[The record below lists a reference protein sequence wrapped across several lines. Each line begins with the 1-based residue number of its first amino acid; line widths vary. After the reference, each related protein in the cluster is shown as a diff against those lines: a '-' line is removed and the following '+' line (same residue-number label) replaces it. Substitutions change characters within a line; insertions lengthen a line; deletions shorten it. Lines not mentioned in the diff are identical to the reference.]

1 MNQRVSPP
9 KTRQRRPTAHDV
21 ARLAGLSQSAV
32 SRAFT
37 PGASISEDA
46 RLKIVQAA
54 DALGYR
60 PNMIA
65 RSLITERSG
74 TIGIVI
80 GYMENQ
86 FYPAILDALATAFG
100 LAGYRLLLFTH
111 GQGSDSDP
119 ILDEV
124 MRHRV
129 DAIILASVRL
139 TSKFAEECSKAYV
152 PVVLINRRTEA
163 EIASSVTGDNHV
175 GGRTIA
181 AFLVAGGHQRFAYMA
196 GSEDSSTSRERED
209 GFNQGLQQSGLR
221 PPLRVT
227 GQYDFETARAGA
239 RQLLARK
246 APPDAIFCANDHM
259 AFATIETAR
268 SEFNLAI
275 GRDISIVG
283 FDDVPLAAWPS
294 FMLTTYAQ
302 PIQPMVQRV
311 VEITLK
317 HIDEDGGAPIRDV
330 VAGALIVRRS
340 ARMPKEGQGSALD
353 T

>member
-1 MNQRVSPP
+1 
-9 KTRQRRPTAHDV
+9 
-21 ARLAGLSQSAV
+21 V

-37 PGASISEDA
+37 PGASISEEA
-46 RLKIVQAA
+46 RMKVVQAA
-54 DALGYR
+54 DTLGYR

-86 FYPAILDALATAFG
+86 FYPSILDALATAFG

-111 GQGSDSDP
+111 GTGGDSDP

-124 MRHRV
+124 LRHRL

-163 EIASSVTGDNHV
+163 EVASSVTGDNKL
-175 GGRTIA
+175 GGRAVA

-196 GSEDSSTSRERED
+196 GLDDSSTSRERED
-209 GFNQGLQQSGLR
+209 GFNLGLQHCGVGMPR
-221 PPLRVT
+221 RVA
-227 GQYDFETARAGA
+227 GHYDFEAARAGA
-239 RQLLARK
+239 RHLLSDK
-246 APPDAIFCANDHM
+246 VPPDAIFCANDHM

-268 SEFNLAI
+268 AEFGLVV
-275 GRDISIVG
+275 GRDVSVVG
-283 FDDVPLAAWPS
+283 FDDVPLASWPS

-317 HIDEDGGAPIRDV
+317 HIEEDGGDPIRDV
-330 VAGALIVRRS
+330 VPGALIVRSS
-340 ARMPKEGQGSALD
+340 ARLPP
-353 T
+353 

>member
-1 MNQRVSPP
+1 MKHRVSQPRL
-9 KTRQRRPTAHDV
+9 KQRRPTAHDV
-21 ARLAGLSQSAV
+21 ARLAGVSQSAV

-37 PGASISEDA
+37 PGGSISGDA
-46 RLKIVQAA
+46 RLKVEQAA

-86 FYPAILDALATAFG
+86 FYPAILEALATAFG

-111 GQGSDSDP
+111 GPGGDSDP
-119 ILDEV
+119 VLDEV
-124 MRHRV
+124 LRHRL
-129 DAIILASVRL
+129 DAIILASVRF
-139 TSKFAEECSKAYV
+139 TSRFAEECSKTYV

-163 EIASSVTGDNHV
+163 EIVSSVTGDNTV
-175 GGRTIA
+175 GAQTIA
-181 AFLVAGGHQRFAYMA
+181 TFLVAGGHKRFAYMA
-196 GSEDSSTSRERED
+196 GLEDSSTSREREE
-209 GFNQGLQQSGLR
+209 GFNQGLRSSGR
-221 PPLRVT
+221 RVAFRVA
-227 GQYDFETARAGA
+227 GQYDFEAARAGA
-239 RQLLARK
+239 RRLLSRK

-268 SEFNLAI
+268 VEFGLVI
-275 GRDISIVG
+275 GRDLSVVG

-302 PIQPMVQRV
+302 PIQPMVHRV
-311 VEITLK
+311 VEITLH
-317 HIDEDGGAPIRDV
+317 HIEQGGGDPIRDV
-330 VAGALIVRRS
+330 VPGQLMIRGS
-340 ARMPKEGQGSALD
+340 ARLPP
-353 T
+353 

>member
-1 MNQRVSPP
+1 MSHRAPAP
-9 KTRQRRPTAHDV
+9 RPRQRRPTAHDV

-37 PGASISEDA
+37 HGASISDEA
-46 RLKIVQAA
+46 RLKVMQAA

-80 GYMENQ
+80 GYIENQ

-100 LAGYRLLLFTH
+100 SAGYRLLLFTH
-111 GQGSDSDP
+111 GTGGDADP

-124 MRHRV
+124 LRHRL
-129 DAIILASVRL
+129 DAIILASIRL
-139 TSKFAEECSKAYV
+139 TSKFAEECFKAYV

-181 AFLVAGGHQRFAYMA
+181 TFLAAGGHRRFAYMA
-196 GSEDSSTSRERED
+196 GLDDSSTSRERED
-209 GFNQGLQQSGLR
+209 GFNQGLQQCGLR
-221 PPLRVT
+221 TAFRVA
-227 GQYDFETARAGA
+227 GQYDFEAARAGA
-239 RQLLARK
+239 RQLLRERV
-246 APPDAIFCANDHM
+246 PPDAIFCANDHM

-268 SEFNLAI
+268 AEFGLDV
-275 GRDISIVG
+275 GRDVSVIG

-317 HIDEDGGAPIRDV
+317 HIEEDGGDPIRNV
-330 VAGALIVRRS
+330 VPGALVVRSS
-340 ARMPKEGQGSALD
+340 ARLPP
-353 T
+353 